1 MAREDEKSLYISL
14 IINYE
19 TVSTNRNQDE
29 KNFAID
35 ITGNE
40 DFVNTTFTLS
50 ANTEGD
56 TIAKSTRVLED
67 IESFIYIFYPYGD
80 TTEVIATFTKEDN
93 TAFSIRLNNVL
104 ILNESFK
111 KIEIKNKSTEFSAA
125 IKTIYS

>member
-40 DFVNTTFTLS
+40 DFVNTTFTLP
-50 ANTEGD
+50 ANTVD
-56 TIAKSTRVLED
+56 DSVARSTKILED
-67 IESFIYIFYPYGD
+67 IESFFYAFYPYGD
-80 TTEVIATFTKEDN
+80 TTEVIAKFTKMDN
-93 TAFSIRLNNVL
+93 TTFSIRLNNAL
-104 ILNESFK
+104 MISESFK
-111 KIEIKNKSTEFSAA
+111 KVEIKNKSTEFSAA